1 MSRDM
6 ILRSAY
12 KLKEYNQAVYINKE
26 LNSTDTKKQNEC
38 LKKRRPPINDK
49 NNNLNT
55 KDIRVKKFGVEI
67 YVNRN

>member
-12 KLKEYNQAVYINKE
+12 KLKEYNQAVYINPE

-38 LKKRRPPINDK
+38 LKKRRPPIDDK

-55 KDIRVKKFGVEI
+55 KDIRVKNFGVEI